1 MNVLVLNLVHEKFLL
16 KFYIFI
22 VPFILV
28 TNNARIVFQILYLR
42 WFSCTPVQC
51 TLVLLYA
58 CTPVLLYSC
67 TPVLLYSC
75 TPVLLHSCTPV
86 LLYSC
91 TSVLLYSCNLVILYS
106 CTPVLLYSWP
116 IVHVDKDND
125 IYKNRLTFDLHTNV
139 CSTLYILHR
148 KGLNALT
155 NCPWIKNPNDKI
167 FLFSFNV

>member
-51 TLVLLYA
+51 TLLLLYVCTSVLLYSCTPILLYSCTRVLVYS
-58 CTPVLLYSC
+58 CTPVLAYSC

-75 TPVLLHSCTPV
+75 TRV
-86 LLYSC
+86 LLYSITPVQC
-91 TSVLLYSCNLVILYS
+91 TLVLLQRRLKYVSIK
-106 CTPVLLYSWP
+106 LLKS
-116 IVHVDKDND
+116 
-125 IYKNRLTFDLHTNV
+125 
-139 CSTLYILHR
+139 
-148 KGLNALT
+148 
-155 NCPWIKNPNDKI
+155 
-167 FLFSFNV
+167 